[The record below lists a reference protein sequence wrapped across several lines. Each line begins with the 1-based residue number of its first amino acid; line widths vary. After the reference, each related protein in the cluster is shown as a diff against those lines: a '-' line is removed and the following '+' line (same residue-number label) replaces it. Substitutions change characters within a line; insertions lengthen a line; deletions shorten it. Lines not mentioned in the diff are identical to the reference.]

1 MRGLAREAEEG
12 RLDAIRTREDA
23 HALLEATDDGVL
35 GLAKDGRCISVNRA
49 AAMLLGYAGR
59 ELRGQDVHAAL
70 HHTTPRGIRR
80 PREESPI
87 LAALAAGTEARS
99 TDDDVL
105 WRSDRTPL
113 PVQWSLRPLRD
124 ERGVR
129 GGVLTFS
136 DMTEIRAKESALRRA
151 VRVREEVVSVVS
163 HDLRNPLGV
172 VVGAADI
179 LLDLPLEEAERRKQ
193 LEIIRRSGKRMGR
206 LVEDL
211 LDVARIEAGALVVRT
226 APEAPESLLEET
238 RSVFASQAEARGI
251 TLSLELDGRVPP
263 VLADRDRVQQAL
275 ANLVGNALKFTP
287 RGGRI
292 MLSAHAEGGD
302 HVALSVTDTGPGVA
316 PEERRLVFD
325 RFWQASRHDRTG
337 SGLGLAIVR
346 GIAQVHGGS
355 VDVSEAPG
363 GGARFT
369 LTLLTAAVGPAR
381 AERV

>member
-1 MRGLAREAEEG
+1 
-12 RLDAIRTREDA
+12 
-23 HALLEATDDGVL
+23 
-35 GLAKDGRCISVNRA
+35 
-49 AAMLLGYAGR
+49 
-59 ELRGQDVHAAL
+59 
-70 HHTTPRGIRR
+70 
-80 PREESPI
+80 
-87 LAALAAGTEARS
+87 
-99 TDDDVL
+99 
-105 WRSDRTPL
+105 
-113 PVQWSLRPLRD
+113 
-124 ERGVR
+124 
-129 GGVLTFS
+129 
-136 DMTEIRAKESALRRA
+136 
-151 VRVREEVVSVVS
+151 
-163 HDLRNPLGV
+163 LRNPLGV

-238 RSVFASQAEARGI
+238 RSVFASQAEALGI
-251 TLSLELDGRVPP
+251 TLSLELDGGVPP